1 MNISGYY
8 LRYTNVLDL
17 DLDLKPTKRE
27 MIKHYKLF
35 NPFIYM

>member
-17 DLDLKPTKRE
+17 DLDFGR
-27 MIKHYKLF
+27 
-35 NPFIYM
+35 IYMSMCTAWI